1 MHRIF
6 KIYMH
11 NKLLCFPIDWNITW
25 DHPLPHHPHLSQQD
39 RLLAVVMRH
48 YSARACFVPCVATM
62 PPANTMESE
71 PARAARDSSRY
82 FSRKKLFKGL
92 QKILFFLLI
101 NKLLDCSF
109 NILVCFFF
117 LQRTVQKNAKYVC
130 LADKNCPVDKRR
142 RNRCQFCRF
151 QKCLSVGM
159 VKEGKFLWSCFKYW
173 TSKYIVFIITR
184 KKRLK
189 LVKSIISKLK

>member
-1 MHRIF
+1 MGKYKSLYLNKYAILPISAMHQLF

-25 DHPLPHHPHLSQQD
+25 DPPLPHHPHLSQQD

-48 YSARACFVPCVATM
+48 HSARACFVPCVATM

-92 QKILFFLLI
+92 QKIPFFLLI

-109 NILVCFFF
+109 NILVWFFF
-117 LQRTVQKNAKYVC
+117 FREL
-130 LADKNCPVDKRR
+130 
-142 RNRCQFCRF
+142 F
-151 QKCLSVGM
+151 
-159 VKEGKFLWSCFKYW
+159 
-173 TSKYIVFIITR
+173 R
-184 KKRLK
+184 KTQ
-189 LVKSIISKLK
+189 STFA